1 MVLRNQHRS
10 SLWIT
15 RYVCLH
21 NTHPVEWLIFVSQR
35 LVYFDSAR
43 TGSRLTLDDAIILP
57 ALGDA
62 MKGTLDVRHSENI
75 VERIV
80 RVSLSSFTRESD
92 PHRCLVHEQQAAC
105 YRKNGERAPL
115 DNVGFLCAGYLGRI
129 LDNKAAVNGRG
140 QLPLQEREGGPIRL
154 MDI

>member
-1 MVLRNQHRS
+1 ML
-10 SLWIT
+10 
-15 RYVCLH
+15 
-21 NTHPVEWLIFVSQR
+21 QR
-35 LVYFDSAR
+35 LVYFDSTR

-62 MKGTLDVRHSENI
+62 MKGNLNVRHSENI

-80 RVSLSSFTRESD
+80 RVSPSRFARESD
-92 PHRCLVHEQQAAC
+92 PHRCPVHEPQVTR

-115 DNVGFLCAGYLGRI
+115 DNVKFLCAGYLGSV
-129 LDNKAAVNGRG
+129 LGNKAAVNGRG
-140 QLPLQEREGGPIRL
+140 QLPLQGWEGGSIRL